1 MIETK
6 IKGLKIL
13 LDDDYIEIIDAYQIK
28 SKQKMTEIIEE
39 AIDKMEFFSER
50 RDVPSMVKQWAF
62 TNRMYRWHIF
72 RKKNSKCIITDK
84 ISRFKKFLYNILG
97 FQQIRFAKIKKRL
110 EKKKMS
116 DISLGT
122 LYDVNKNLVLN
133 GEIKLTEGVI
143 NSKKEIIKNFLRKMD
158 NTYYMLLCNERKDY
172 TVFRKGSYNEDIY
185 TDDDHQLDEITNI
198 LVDECIMNRGEVRGI
213 DLTKD
218 KDAIEIWLIIED
230 EAYCYYFFPYD
241 AAIIEV

>member
-6 IKGLKIL
+6 IKGLKVF
-13 LDDDYIEIIDAYQIK
+13 LDDDHIEIIDAYQINN
-28 SKQKMTEIIEE
+28 KQKMTEVIEE
-39 AIDKMEFFSER
+39 AINKMEFFSKKR
-50 RDVPSMVKQWAF
+50 SISSMIKQWAF

-72 RKKNSKCIITDK
+72 RKKNSKCIITNKVSK
-84 ISRFKKFLYNILG
+84 IKKLLYTLLG
-97 FQQIRFAKIKKRL
+97 FQKIRTAKTKKRL

-122 LYDVNKNLVLN
+122 LYDVNKNLVLKN
-133 GEIKLTEGVI
+133 EIELTDGVL
-143 NSKKEIIKNFLRKMD
+143 NSKKEIITNFMRQIN

-172 TVFRKGSYNEDIY
+172 TVFKMNDKDN
-185 TDDDHQLDEITNI
+185 DDSIREIVSI
-198 LVDECIMNRGEVRGI
+198 LVDECLRNRGEIRGI

-218 KDAIEIWLIIED
+218 KNAIEIWLIIED

>member
-6 IKGLKIL
+6 IKGLKVF
-13 LDDDYIEIIDAYQIK
+13 LDDDHIEIIDAYQINN
-28 SKQKMTEIIEE
+28 KQKMTEVIEE
-39 AIDKMEFFSER
+39 AINKMEFFSES
-50 RDVPSMVKQWAF
+50 RDIQSMVKQWAF

-72 RKKNSKCIITDK
+72 KKKNSKCIITNKVSK
-84 ISRFKKFLYNILG
+84 IKKLLYTLLG
-97 FQQIRFAKIKKRL
+97 FQKIRTAKTKKRL

-122 LYDVNKNLVLN
+122 LYDVNKNLVLKN
-133 GEIKLTEGVI
+133 EIELTDGVL
-143 NSKKEIIKNFLRKMD
+143 NSKKEIITNFMRQIN

-172 TVFRKGSYNEDIY
+172 TVFKMNDKDN
-185 TDDDHQLDEITNI
+185 DDSIREIVSI
-198 LVDECIMNRGEVRGI
+198 LVDECLRNRGEIRGI

>member
-1 MIETK
+1 MTETK

-13 LDDDYIEIIDAYQIK
+13 LDDDYIEIIDAYQINN
-28 SKQKMTEIIEE
+28 KQKMTEVIEE
-39 AIDKMEFFSER
+39 AINKMEFFSEK

-72 RKKNSKCIITDK
+72 RKKNSKCIITNKVSK
-84 ISRFKKFLYNILG
+84 IKKLLYTLLG
-97 FQQIRFAKIKKRL
+97 FQQIRTAKIKKRL

-122 LYDVNKNLVLN
+122 LYDVNKNLVLKN
-133 GEIKLTEGVI
+133 EIELTDGVV
-143 NSKKEIIKNFLRKMD
+143 NSKKEIITNFMRQM
-158 NTYYMLLCNERKDY
+158 NNAYYMLLCNEKKDY
-172 TVFRKGSYNEDIY
+172 TVFRMNDKDS
-185 TDDDHQLDEITNI
+185 DDSIREIVSI
-198 LVDECIMNRGEVRGI
+198 LVDECLKNRGEIRGI